1 MTSLDK
7 TLQIDKISIIAKI
20 NFYVEKKPSMKKTKT
35 SQPYRI
41 QDLETLRAIS
51 DPLRVQI
58 VELLLAQNLTVKQ
71 VAEKLGL
78 APSKLYY
85 HFATLEKLG
94 LIEVAETRMV
104 ANMVEKVYQSRADAL
119 DVDPTLFKFSTESEQ
134 EPFHMVVNSVIDAT
148 RDDIIRSLQARQFQ
162 LEQGAPE
169 QPRRFI
175 LNRMV
180 SRIPEERVQEFQDR
194 LVTLLEEF
202 ERENDASARGAKFQ
216 PYALTVAFYPSF
228 YYETPKQEQEKKK

>member
-1 MTSLDK
+1 
-7 TLQIDKISIIAKI
+7 
-20 NFYVEKKPSMKKTKT
+20 MKKNKQTKT
-35 SQPYRI
+35 FRI
-41 QDLETLRAIS
+41 TDLETLRAVS

-58 VELLLAQNLTVKQ
+58 VELLAEDLTVKQ

-85 HFATLEKLG
+85 HFTTLEKLG

-104 ANMVEKVYQSRADAL
+104 SNMVEKVYRSSADL
-119 DVDPTLFKFSTESEQ
+119 VDVDPALFKFAKEGSNESINMVINST
-134 EPFHMVVNSVIDAT
+134 IDAT

-162 LEQGAPE
+162 LEQGVEE

-175 LNRMV
+175 INRLI
-180 SRIPEERVQEFQDR
+180 SRISEQRVGEFQDR
-194 LVTLLEEF
+194 LVQLLQEF
-202 ERENDASARGAKFQ
+202 ESENDASSRKADLQ

-228 YYETPKQEQEKKK
+228 YFETPKKEKKK

>member
-1 MTSLDK
+1 L
-7 TLQIDKISIIAKI
+7 
-20 NFYVEKKPSMKKTKT
+20 KKNQEPKSF
-35 SQPYRI
+35 RI
-41 QDLETLRAIS
+41 TDLETLRAVS

-58 VELLLAQNLTVKQ
+58 VELLAENLTVKQ

-85 HFATLEKLG
+85 HFTTLEKLG

-104 ANMVEKVYQSRADAL
+104 SNMVEKVYRSSADL
-119 DVDPTLFKFSTESEQ
+119 VDVDPALFKFAREGANESLNMVINST
-134 EPFHMVVNSVIDAT
+134 IDAT

-162 LEQGAPE
+162 LEQGEAE

-175 LNRMV
+175 INRLV
-180 SRIPEERVQEFQDR
+180 SRISEERIGEFQDR
-194 LVTLLEEF
+194 LVKLLQEF
-202 ERENDASARGAKFQ
+202 ESENAASARKTDLQ

-228 YYETPKQEQEKKK
+228 YFETPKKEKKK

>member
-1 MTSLDK
+1 
-7 TLQIDKISIIAKI
+7 
-20 NFYVEKKPSMKKTKT
+20 V
-35 SQPYRI
+35 
-41 QDLETLRAIS
+41 S

-58 VELLLAQNLTVKQ
+58 VELLAENLTVKQ

-85 HFATLEKLG
+85 HFTTLEKLG

-104 ANMVEKVYQSRADAL
+104 SNMVEKVYRSSADL
-119 DVDPTLFKFSTESEQ
+119 VDVDPSLFKFAREGANESFNMVINST
-134 EPFHMVVNSVIDAT
+134 IDAT

-162 LEQGAPE
+162 LEQGVEP

-175 LNRMV
+175 INRLI
-180 SRIPEERVQEFQDR
+180 SRISEERVGEFQDR
-194 LVTLLEEF
+194 LVKLLQEF
-202 ERENDASARGAKFQ
+202 ESENDTSARKTDLQ

-228 YYETPKQEQEKKK
+228 YYETPKKEKKK

>member
-1 MTSLDK
+1 MK
-7 TLQIDKISIIAKI
+7 NNKEHKPFQIK
-20 NFYVEKKPSMKKTKT
+20 
-35 SQPYRI
+35 
-41 QDLETLRAIS
+41 DLETLRAMS

-58 VELLLAQNLTVKQ
+58 IELLIAQSLTVKQ

-104 ANMVEKVYQSRADAL
+104 ANMVEKTYQSRADVV
-119 DVDPTLFKFSTESEQ
+119 DVDPALFQFAKQGEN
-134 EPFHMVVNSVIDAT
+134 EPFHMAINSVIDAT
-148 RDDIIRSLQARQFQ
+148 REDIIRSLQARQFQ
-162 LEQGAPE
+162 LEQGAQE

-175 LNRMV
+175 INRVV
-180 SRIPEERVQEFQDR
+180 SRISEARVGEFQDR
-194 LVTLLEEF
+194 LIALMQEF
-202 ERENDASARGAKFQ
+202 EAENDTSARGAKLQ

-228 YYETPKQEQEKKK
+228 YFETPKKEKKK

>member
-1 MTSLDK
+1 
-7 TLQIDKISIIAKI
+7 
-20 NFYVEKKPSMKKTKT
+20 MKKNK
-35 SQPYRI
+35 QQAPFQI
-41 QDLETLRAIS
+41 KDLETLRAVS

-58 VELLLAQNLTVKQ
+58 VELLIAENLTVKQ

-104 ANMVEKVYQSRADAL
+104 ANMVEKVYQSRADVLA
-119 DVDPTLFKFSTESEQ
+119 VDPALFKFAREGEN
-134 EPFHMVVNSVIDAT
+134 EPFNMAINSVIDAT
-148 RDDIIRSLQARQFQ
+148 REDIIRSLQARQFQ
-162 LEQGAPE
+162 LEQGAQE

-175 LNRMV
+175 INRIV
-180 SRIPEERVQEFQDR
+180 SRVPEERVGEFQKR
-194 LVTLLEEF
+194 LVTLLQEF
-202 ERENDASARGAKFQ
+202 ESENDTSARGAKLQ

-228 YYETPKQEQEKKK
+228 YFEAPKKEKKK